1 MKYNREMQLYA
12 KQKRTQKRI
21 VQAME
26 QTANNLVAALT
37 ALAEAFKKSNRK
49 NEGDENEIQ

>member
-21 VQAME
+21 TQAME
-26 QTANNLVAALT
+26 QTANTLVAALT
-37 ALAEAFKKSNRK
+37 ALAEAFKKATEK
-49 NEGDENEIQ
+49 